1 MQQPTLNKQKKTNVN
16 IDVKVKDK
24 ILKPINEVFDAII
37 NPEKLSNF
45 FISRASG
52 PVKVGETITWYFDD
66 VGGQLPVIVKSV
78 KDNELITFDWA
89 ASGIKAQVDIVFTAI
104 DSNSTS
110 VTITEKSF
118 QFDEEGLS
126 KALQQ
131 TQGWTD
137 FICSM
142 KAFLYCGINLRNGRT
157 KGSY

>member
-1 MQQPTLNKQKKTNVN
+1 MD

-24 ILKPINEVFDAII
+24 VLKPIGEVFDAIV
-37 NPEKLSNF
+37 NPNKLSNF

-52 PVKVGETITWYFDD
+52 PLKKGESVTWFFDD
-66 VGGQLPVIVKSV
+66 IGGQVSVMPNIVNK
-78 KDNELITFDWA
+78 NELITFQWS
-89 ASGIKAQVDIVFTAI
+89 ASGIKAQVEMVFKAI

-110 VTITEKSF
+110 ITITEKSF
-118 QFDEEGLS
+118 PFDETGVS

>member
-1 MQQPTLNKQKKTNVN
+1 MD

-24 ILKPINEVFDAII
+24 ILKPIAEVFDAIV
-37 NPEKLSNF
+37 NPDKLSNY

-52 PVKVGETITWYFDD
+52 PLKEGEPVTWFFDD
-66 VGGQLPVIVKSV
+66 VGGQVSVTVKVV
-78 KDNELITFDWA
+78 KKNKLIQFEWA
-89 ASGIKAQVDIVFTAI
+89 ASGVKAQVDMVLTAI
-104 DSNSTS
+104 DSKSTS
-110 VTITEKSF
+110 ITITEKSF
-118 QFDEEGLS
+118 IFDKAGVS

>member
-1 MQQPTLNKQKKTNVN
+1 MD

-24 ILKPINEVFDAII
+24 ILKPIGEVFDAIV
-37 NPEKLSNF
+37 NPSKLSNF

-52 PVKVGETITWYFDD
+52 RLNEGESVTWYFDD
-66 VGGQLPVIVKSV
+66 VGGQVTVIPKTVR
-78 KDNELITFDWA
+78 KDELIAFEWA
-89 ASGIKAQVDIVFTAI
+89 ASGAKAQVEIVITAL

-110 VTITEKSF
+110 ITITEKSF
-118 QFDEEGLS
+118 PFDKTGVS

-137 FICSM
+137 FVCSM

>member
-1 MQQPTLNKQKKTNVN
+1 MD

-24 ILKPINEVFDAII
+24 ILKPVAEVFDAVF
-37 NPEKLSNF
+37 NPQKLSNF

-52 PVKVGETITWYFDD
+52 PLEEGVSATWFFDD
-66 VGGQLPVIVKSV
+66 IGGKLPVTAKIVRE
-78 KDNELITFDWA
+78 NELIGFEWA
-89 ASGIKAQVDIVFTAI
+89 ASRIKTQVSIAFTAI
-104 DSNSTS
+104 DPDSTS
-110 VTITEKSF
+110 VTITEKAF
-118 QFDEEGLS
+118 PFDQTGVS

-142 KAFLYCGINLRNGRT
+142 KAYLYCGINLRSGRL

>member
-1 MQQPTLNKQKKTNVN
+1 MD

-24 ILKPINEVFDAII
+24 ILKPIAEVFDAIV
-37 NPEKLSNF
+37 NPDKLSNY

-52 PVKVGETITWYFDD
+52 PLKEGESVTWFFDD
-66 VGGQLPVIVKSV
+66 VGGQVSVTVKIVNK
-78 KDNELITFDWA
+78 NELIQFDWA
-89 ASGIKAQVDIVFTAI
+89 ASGVKAQVEMALTAI

-110 VTITEKSF
+110 ITITEKSF
-118 QFDEEGLS
+118 PFDKAGVS

>member
-1 MQQPTLNKQKKTNVN
+1 MD
-16 IDVKVKDK
+16 IDVTVKDK
-24 ILKPINEVFDAII
+24 ILKPIGEIFDAIV
-37 NPEKLSNF
+37 NPNKLSNF
-45 FISRASG
+45 FITRASG
-52 PVKVGETITWYFDD
+52 PLKEGESVTWFFDD
-66 VGGQLPVIVKSV
+66 TGGQLPVTVKAV
-78 KDNELITFDWA
+78 NENKLISFEWA
-89 ASGIKAQVDIVFTAI
+89 ASGVKAQVDIVFTAI

-110 VTITEKSF
+110 ITITEKSF
-118 QFDEEGLS
+118 PFDKVGVS

>member
-1 MQQPTLNKQKKTNVN
+1 MD

-24 ILKPINEVFDAII
+24 VLKPIAEVFDAVF
-37 NPEKLSNF
+37 NPQKLSNF

-52 PVKVGETITWYFDD
+52 SLEEGVSTTWFFDD
-66 VGGQLPVIVKSV
+66 IGGQLPVMVKV
-78 KDNELITFDWA
+78 VRENELIAFEWA
-89 ASGIKAQVDIVFTAI
+89 ASGIKAQVSIAFTPI
-104 DSNSTS
+104 DPDSTS
-110 VTITEKSF
+110 VTIIEKAF
-118 QFDEEGLS
+118 PFDQAGVL

-142 KAFLYCGINLRNGRT
+142 KAYLYCGINLRSGSV